1 MMKSHCQPR
10 KPSRPSI
17 VSKAPDIGEPRKLD
31 SGIATMN
38 TATITQAHDKGLR
51 THVADAFGKIR
62 DFAIEL
68 YTAHGGW
75 FVSDAAQP
83 ASGALARSKQ
93 QSLAHMMIL
102 GTACENYAPALAADM
117 VKE

>member
-1 MMKSHCQPR
+1 ME
-10 KPSRPSI
+10 SI
-17 VSKAPDIGEPRKLD
+17 TNLKFIYDAVVPILHRNTTDFASEM
-31 SGIATMN
+31 TMN

-51 THVADAFGKIR
+51 HQLADTFGKIR

-75 FVSDAAQP
+75 FAHDAAQP
-83 ASGALARSKQ
+83 ASGAFARGKQ

-117 VKE
+117 VRDTSN